1 MILVG
6 CIFYIYKRLI
16 TEINRIKFETEYYS
30 EKSRRLEEEN
40 KVIKLEER
48 LNLGRAIQE
57 ILLPEKFN
65 MEWAFV
71 NVGIKYKP
79 AQEMSGDWI
88 YVWEKEGERRFIL
101 GDVVGKGPS
110 AIPVAVIIG
119 VLGECQRLDLSMM
132 KQLKYLTVGCI
143 VSLEN
148 RLPQLLQQHVKKR
161 IKQ

>member
-1 MILVG
+1 MVSSYVIDPCRL
-6 CIFYIYKRLI
+6 YLLYYKRLI
-16 TEINRIKFETEYYS
+16 TEINSIKFETEYYS

-40 KVIKLEER
+40 KAIKLEER

-110 AIPVAVIIG
+110 AAIPVAVIIG
-119 VLGECQRLDLSMM
+119 VLGECQRLDLSMDE
-132 KQLKYLTVGCI
+132 T
-143 VSLEN
+143 
-148 RLPQLLQQHVKKR
+148 
-161 IKQ
+161 IKILNSRV